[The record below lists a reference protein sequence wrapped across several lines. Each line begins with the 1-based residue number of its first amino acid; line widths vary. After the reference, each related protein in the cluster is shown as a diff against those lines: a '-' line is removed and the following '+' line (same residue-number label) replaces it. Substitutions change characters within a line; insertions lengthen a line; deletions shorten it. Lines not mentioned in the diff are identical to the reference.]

1 MNNDRKTLIRLA
13 SSLPKGSDERRT
25 LLAELQKQ
33 SKAPNNILEDFIEM
47 ARGNGVDEVQPN
59 NEKVWVRNGNV
70 DACPVCGF
78 NTGAEYDFTRK
89 RGGLSKCSNCGSEYR
104 WSFKLIPGRILN
116 VEFGAGRASWS
127 QYPTKGSYLWDEAAY
142 WEKYSKQSAL
152 KGTGVR
158 VLEGY
163 RSDGE
168 SDFDGQYHNYRD
180 WDEAIKK
187 TNWGFEERPEGEWDE
202 QWTGEWSVQL
212 IADRPSD
219 AEPDWHGNE
228 VIPQDA
234 LIFESK
240 VEPSKDQLQAI
251 KRKWKPVRF
260 D

>member
-25 LLAELQKQ
+25 LLAELQ
-33 SKAPNNILEDFIEM
+33 
-47 ARGNGVDEVQPN
+47 
-59 NEKVWVRNGNV
+59 
-70 DACPVCGF
+70 
-78 NTGAEYDFTRK
+78 
-89 RGGLSKCSNCGSEYR
+89 
-104 WSFKLIPGRILN
+104 
-116 VEFGAGRASWS
+116 
-127 QYPTKGSYLWDEAAY
+127 
-142 WEKYSKQSAL
+142 KQSAL